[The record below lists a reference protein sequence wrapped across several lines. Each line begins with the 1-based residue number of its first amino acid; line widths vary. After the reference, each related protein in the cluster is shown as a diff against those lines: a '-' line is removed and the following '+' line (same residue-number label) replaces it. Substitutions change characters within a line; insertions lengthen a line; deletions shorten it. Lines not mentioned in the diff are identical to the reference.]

1 MKKRLLLEFGALIAV
16 LLAAALCF
24 VLRSARIGFVQ
35 YGPPPPS
42 SAQSSSSTPT
52 AKLPQEPNSGSK
64 PVPTQTEEPALIQKT
79 QPTYPQIAKA
89 ARVSGTVVLK
99 ATISKTGEVE
109 HISVVSGPPL
119 LRQAASDAVKTWR
132 YKPSLPNNQPVEREK
147 TLKVSFDLGAPSSQE
162 PALPAKPSSAAIVA
176 ISPQDSDDEL
186 IEQSLATLK
195 KGNIAYNTPEKMKT
209 GRTARVI
216 ARIGAGNISLQTLKS
231 GFPADQG
238 TKIEIAPTPV
248 STKMKM
254 MLKSADFD
262 ITPLSSEEQV
272 IGGDTPT
279 EWDWDVSPKRAGTLH
294 LHLAAVVELRNLSR
308 DFTTVDR
315 EIAVQVD
322 PFGAVSKFAEANA
335 VWILT
340 TVGAGF
346 AGLWAWWK
354 RRKKPKV
361 PTWETP

>member
-1 MKKRLLLEFGALIAV
+1 MPVAK
-16 LLAAALCF
+16 
-24 VLRSARIGFVQ
+24 
-35 YGPPPPS
+35 PPHE
-42 SAQSSSSTPT
+42 ST
-52 AKLPQEPNSGSK
+52 SGSK
-64 PVPTQTEEPALIQKT
+64 PVPTRSEEPALIQKT
-79 QPTYPQIAKA
+79 QPIYPPIAKA

-109 HISVVSGPPL
+109 HIRVVNGPPL
-119 LRQAASDAVKTWR
+119 FQQAALDAVKTWR
-132 YKPSLPNNQPVEREK
+132 YSPSLLNNQPVEVEK
-147 TLKVSFDLGAPSSQE
+147 TVTVQFVLGAPSPQE
-162 PALPAKPSSAAIVA
+162 AALPDESSSAPIVA
-176 ISPQDSDDEL
+176 SSSPSSDDEL
-186 IEQSLATLK
+186 IEQSLARLK
-195 KGNIAYNTPEKMKT
+195 KGNLAYNTPEKMKT
-209 GRTARVI
+209 GSTARVT
-216 ARIGAGNISLQTLKS
+216 ARIGAGNISMQTLES
-231 GFPADQG
+231 GMPTDQG
-238 TKIEIAPTPV
+238 TKIETAPTPV

-262 ITPLSSEEQV
+262 ITPLSSEEQI

-294 LHLAAVVELRNLSR
+294 LHLASVVELRTLSR

-346 AGLWAWWK
+346 AGLWAWLK
-354 RRKKPKV
+354 KRKKSKV
-361 PTWETP
+361 PSWETP